1 MIKAV
6 LFDLDGTFVDTAF
19 DLFETANIVFAS
31 NRKPNISYDVG
42 REIASDGIKAFLR
55 LRFDEKLD
63 NFDVLSEEFL
73 TVYKQQYL
81 NNPVLFDGIEN
92 LLLDLE
98 GKGIKWGI
106 VTNKARYFAENIM
119 KYHQLF
125 DSCSVMICG
134 DDYGFKPKPS
144 PELLIEACRLLDTN
158 ISDVIYIGDG
168 HRDILSANSAKIKSV
183 LACYGYLKKGDLI
196 EEWQPNYIIHKPS
209 EVVDLDIFSLNN
221 SLS

>member
-81 NNPVLFDGIEN
+81 NNPVLFDGIEYN
-92 LLLDLE
+92 L
-98 GKGIKWGI
+98 K
-106 VTNKARYFAENIM
+106 
-119 KYHQLF
+119 
-125 DSCSVMICG
+125 
-134 DDYGFKPKPS
+134 
-144 PELLIEACRLLDTN
+144 
-158 ISDVIYIGDG
+158 
-168 HRDILSANSAKIKSV
+168 
-183 LACYGYLKKGDLI
+183 
-196 EEWQPNYIIHKPS
+196 
-209 EVVDLDIFSLNN
+209 
-221 SLS
+221 